1 MEAFFG
7 ILIPFIRTTLSAA
20 CVLFMKRSLGDLV
33 QRSLAGFAAGVMVAA
48 SVWILIIP
56 AIEQSAD
63 LGSLFFVPV
72 FVGFWAGVLF
82 LPALDHAIA
91 HLHVGARGRSRA
103 KSGRRSFAGKMLFG
117 GVVDPAIERFSLHQ
131 EDARR
136 QGRSVHKRVERLFAA
151 CKRLMRHC
159 LP

>member
-7 ILIPFIRTTLSAA
+7 ILIPFIGTALGAA

-33 QRSLAGFAAGVMVAA
+33 QRSLAGFATGVMAA
-48 SVWILIIP
+48 AVWSLSIP

-63 LGSLFFVPV
+63 LGSLSFVPV

-82 LPALDHAIA
+82 LLALDHAIP
-91 HLHVGARGRSRA
+91 HLHEGARGRSRA

-117 GVVDPAIERFSLHQ
+117 GVVDPAIERFSLHR

-136 QGRSVHKRVERLFAA
+136 QGRSVHKRVGRLFAA